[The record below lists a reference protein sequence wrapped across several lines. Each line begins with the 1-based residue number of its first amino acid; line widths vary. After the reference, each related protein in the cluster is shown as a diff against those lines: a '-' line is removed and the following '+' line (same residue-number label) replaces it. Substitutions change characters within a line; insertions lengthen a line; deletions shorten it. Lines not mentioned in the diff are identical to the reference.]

1 MPKEKVLNK
10 LEVESAKHPKTQQAG
25 KKADAPKQSDEA
37 DSSRTQ
43 VSPTDCNFFNIKI
56 KAFVLLLPLSV
67 INYRAQIQLWQ
78 KMCGFLLLKNWY
90 RCVYKIMKFKTW
102 ATSLGIF
109 FHFLKNTNE
118 TKRKLHTFIK
128 DQKRRTPSKFD

>member
-43 VSPTDCNFFNIKI
+43 VSLYKLQFF
-56 KAFVLLLPLSV
+56 
-67 INYRAQIQLWQ
+67 
-78 KMCGFLLLKNWY
+78 
-90 RCVYKIMKFKTW
+90 
-102 ATSLGIF
+102 
-109 FHFLKNTNE
+109 
-118 TKRKLHTFIK
+118 
-128 DQKRRTPSKFD
+128 